1 MSHHP
6 AAPPLGA
13 PAPYPAGGPVLRSPV
28 GLATAVTV
36 LLGVVAACD
45 LFALYADFNIYS
57 LLDNVLTTSAG
68 ELKRADDLYAAAGRF
83 QGLGTT
89 ATAVVFIIWFHR
101 VRGNAE
107 IFTQDV
113 CTLGRGWSIGGWFI
127 PFANLWLPFRVA
139 AETWQAS
146 APQTPDG
153 SLREV
158 SRAPVRAWWILWLL
172 ALAAGRVGQTLYNRA
187 NTPESLQQ
195 AMGTVMLGDLLD
207 LAAAVLAILFVRKLT
222 RMQRERAEL
231 GTFAAVM
238 PGGPTIV

>member
-6 AAPPLGA
+6 VGPPLGA

-36 LLGVVAACD
+36 LLGAVAAFD
-45 LFALYADFNIYS
+45 LFALYADFNVYS
-57 LLDNVLTTSAG
+57 LLDSVLTAPAG
-68 ELKRADDLYAAAGRF
+68 ELKRADSLYTAAGRL
-83 QGLGTT
+83 QGLGTI

-107 IFTQDV
+107 IFTQDI
-113 CTLGRGWSIGGWFI
+113 CTLGRGWSIGAWFV
-127 PFANLWLPFRVA
+127 PLANLWLPFRVA

-153 SLREV
+153 ALREV
-158 SRAPVRAWWILWLL
+158 SRAPVRAWWVLWLL
-172 ALAAGRVGQTLYNRA
+172 ALAVSRTADNLYNRA
-187 NTPESLQQ
+187 DTPESLQQ
-195 AMGTVMLGDLLD
+195 AAGAVMFGDLLD